1 MKKLEPVD
9 KSYWVV
15 MFDRDGGESDPVGFD
30 CEEDAA
36 GHAEHEL
43 MEWRWVTYEI
53 QGGEWT

>member
-1 MKKLEPVD
+1 MD
-9 KSYWVV
+9 KSHWVV

-36 GHAEHEL
+36 GYAEGQL
-43 MEWRWVTYEI
+43 MDWRWVCYEI